1 MKLIITD
8 PVSVTAPK
16 NIFKLTIE
24 FMEGDADGTQY
35 RDIKIDSELYS
46 TDEDYCNEVHLLIE
60 ALDEVIALDRKGRG
74 GYDDIED
81 MIRDHYHGC
90 KFLHF
95 LECGNSWNDY
105 ASEEEISVTEYSSL
119 MFYIP
124 SEGDS
129 GFYTSFRNYKITYF
143 NPIGI
148 EFQVSIDK

>member
-24 FMEGDADGTQY
+24 FMEGDADGKQF
-35 RDIKIDSELYS
+35 RDILIDSELYT
-46 TDEDYCNEVHLLIE
+46 TDEGYRNEVHLLIE
-60 ALDEVIALDRKGRG
+60 ALDEVIALDGKGRG
-74 GYDDIED
+74 GYDEIED

-95 LECGNSWNDY
+95 LEGECWDEY
-105 ASEEEISVTEYSSL
+105 AKEFDITCTEYSSL

-124 SEGDS
+124 SDGYS
-129 GFYTSFRNYKITYF
+129 GYYTSFRNYKLTYF
-143 NPIGI
+143 NPIGL
-148 EFQVSIDK
+148 EFQVKIDK